1 MTASTAVAS
10 ASRPSATT
18 FRHTSVSVTMPTAAR
33 DDEDVRTSAASAF
46 AAAILRAA
54 SETEMPASIRS
65 ALRGRSAATLRPDRW
80 ELRTAPR
87 SMTASLPTDAVS
99 PLLDDLRASCDCW
112 MMSRSARRACD
123 FIGPNNIA
131 RRDTKPGSGPS
142 MTAAEHRGRVWF
154 KEGKLARAAAHTACD
169 MAEEK
174 ETRRFE
180 RYTS

>member
-123 FIGPNNIA
+123 FIGPNSIA

-142 MTAAEHRGRVWF
+142 IV
-154 KEGKLARAAAHTACD
+154 AAARQRGSSA
-169 MAEEK
+169 AVESSAK
-174 ETRRFE
+174 EQVGGAKRGQENKKECAF
-180 RYTS
+180 